1 MARVMG
7 IEPTRR
13 PRALI
18 VEADSDYR
26 SVIAHTAELAGCE
39 PLVRPDLATALA
51 EAEAGGCDVVVLGVD
66 PADRPSPATLARL
79 RDVMQAPVILLDE
92 SYEEARASFEAG
104 VDQILPKPFVPGA
117 LVGAIRSELR
127 AANPTSVFSLARRIE
142 LEGVTFDAVRRRIVV
157 GERDVALTRREW
169 ELLTFLLSRAN
180 QYTRAEDLVA
190 GAWGDGVSVEQLRSY
205 ITRLRRKFKALHPP
219 FCLLSQPGLGYCL
232 SLEGLTV

>member
-1 MARVMG
+1 MAWVMG
-7 IEPTRR
+7 IEPARR

-39 PLVRPDLATALA
+39 PLARPDLATALT
-51 EAEAGGCDVVVLGVD
+51 EADEQGCDVVILGVD
-66 PADRPSPATLARL
+66 PTDRPSPTVLAQL
-79 RDVMQAPVILLDE
+79 RDTMQAPVILLDE

-127 AANPTSVFSLARRIE
+127 TANPASVFSLARRIE
-142 LEGVTFDAVRRRIVV
+142 LEGVTFDAVRRRIIV
-157 GERDVALTRREW
+157 GERSVALTRREW

-205 ITRLRRKFKALHPP
+205 VTRLRRKFKVLAPP
-219 FCLLSQPGLGYCL
+219 FCLLSQPGFGYCL
-232 SLEGLTV
+232 SLEGLTA